1 MSANR
6 WQNQDR
12 RPSVER
18 KVAAGKK
25 LQTKEPRRGA
35 SGGQV
40 GWLDKLKS
48 YLQHHQQLLVSTS
61 RKLLAEPVQ
70 TLMTSLVVAIALGL
84 PAALYL
90 GIVNL
95 EQLGSRVETTAQL
108 TLFLNKSASDET
120 IGQLRQSL
128 SNDADIRS
136 VRYISRAQALT
147 EFRELSG
154 FGDVLEMLEENPLP
168 AVLLVQPDNR
178 FQGDLVASEA
188 LVARIMALPGVDE
201 VRLDMKWMERLQAI
215 LSVGERLAL
224 ALALALSMGV
234 LLIVGNTI
242 RLAIE
247 NRRDEIVVVKLV
259 GGTDNYVRRPFLYT
273 GVWYGL
279 IGGVLAWVLVALALF
294 SLSGLV
300 SRLAALYQSVFELE
314 GLGLVGLLYLMVA
327 GALLGLVG
335 AWLAV
340 ARHLSSIEPG

>member
-12 RPSVER
+12 RTSVER

-25 LQTKEPRRGA
+25 PQIKEPRRGA

-40 GWLDKLKS
+40 SWPDKLKS

-84 PAALYL
+84 PASLYL

-128 SNDADIRS
+128 SDDADIRS
-136 VRYISRAQALT
+136 VRYISREQALK

-178 FQGDLVASEA
+178 FQGNLVASEL
-188 LVARIMALPGVDE
+188 LVARIMALPGE

-279 IGGVLAWVLVALALF
+279 IGGVLAWMLVALALF

-314 GLGLVGLLYLMVA
+314 GLGLVGLLYLMAA
-327 GALLGLVG
+327 GALLGLLG

-340 ARHLSSIEPG
+340 ARHLSSIEPD

>member
-6 WQNQDR
+6 WHKQDR
-12 RPSVER
+12 SSTPER
-18 KVAAGKK
+18 HVGVDKK
-25 LQTKEPRRGA
+25 MPAREQRRGA

-40 GWLDKLKS
+40 RWSDRLKS
-48 YLQHHQQLLVSTS
+48 YLQHHQQLLTSTS
-61 RKLLAEPVQ
+61 RKLLTEPVQ

-120 IGQLRQSL
+120 IEQLRQSL
-128 SNDADIRS
+128 SEDADIRS
-136 VRYISRAQALT
+136 VSYISRQQTLE

-168 AVLLVQPDNR
+168 AVLLVQPNNR

-188 LVARIMALPGVDE
+188 LVARLMAMPVVDD

-215 LSVGERLAL
+215 LSVGERLAF
-224 ALALALSMGV
+224 ALALALSLGV

-247 NRRDEIVVVKLV
+247 NRRDEIIVVKLV
-259 GGTDNYVRRPFLYT
+259 GGTDSYVRRPFLYT

-279 IGGVLAWVLVALALF
+279 IGGVLAWILVALALF

-300 SRLAALYQSVFELE
+300 SRLATLYQSVFELE
-314 GLGLVGLLYLMVA
+314 GLGMVGLLYLMA
-327 GALLGLVG
+327 TGALLGLVG